1 MQRPDIFQVNI
12 SKIFKGYDVVREY
25 IDYVLVINRYEYRDH
40 LKVLGKVLQKLS
52 KAGLK
57 VNIEKSLF

>member
-1 MQRPDIFQVNI
+1 M
-12 SKIFKGYDVVREY
+12 VREY